1 MEENIKKDDLD
12 SKEEVEKEEV
22 EKEELEKE
30 KVDATDEPKEELSKK
45 EKKKENKDKKSKLE
59 KENEDLKAELANLKN
74 EYLKVFAEMEN
85 TKKRL
90 KEDAVKDRKYA
101 SQKVVGEL
109 LQPVDML
116 TQIVNMPAANDE
128 VRNYQIGFQMIAN
141 QLVDILKNEG
151 LAPIESL
158 GKEFDPKVMQAVSVE
173 WNPEKPENT
182 VLSVMQ
188 QGYMYK
194 DRVLRPAMVTVN
206 TKPKEENKANDDKK
220 EEND

>member
-1 MEENIKKDDLD
+1 MEENKEKDVNDV
-12 SKEEVEKEEV
+12 EEASN
-22 EKEELEKE
+22 ELENE
-30 KVDATDEPKEELSKK
+30 EVDATDEAKADSKK
-45 EKKKENKDKKSKLE
+45 EKKKDKKSKLE
-59 KENEDLKAELANLKN
+59 KENEELKEELAKLKN

-90 KEDAVKDRKYA
+90 NETAIKDRKYA

-109 LQPVDML
+109 VQPVDML
-116 TQIVNMPAANDE
+116 TQIVNMPALNDE

-151 LAPIESL
+151 LALIDSL
-158 GKEFDPKVMQAVSVE
+158 GKEFDPKVMQAVSVDYD
-173 WNPEKPENT
+173 PEKPLNI

-206 TKPKEENKANDDKK
+206 TKPKEETNDDKK

>member
-1 MEENIKKDDLD
+1 MKLEENEKKENLD
-12 SKEEVEKEEV
+12 EKLDEEIEAKEADSESKEES
-22 EKEELEKE
+22 
-30 KVDATDEPKEELSKK
+30 SKN

-90 KEDAVKDRKYA
+90 KEDAIKDRKYA

-109 LQPVDML
+109 VQPVDML
-116 TQIVNMPAANDE
+116 TQIVNMPATSDE

-151 LAPIESL
+151 LALIESL
-158 GKEFDPKVMQAVSVE
+158 GKEFDPKVMQAVNVDY
-173 WNPEKPENT
+173 NPDKPENT

-206 TKPKEENKANDDKK
+206 KKPQEEVKEENKK

>member
-1 MEENIKKDDLD
+1 MEENKEKDVNDV
-12 SKEEVEKEEV
+12 EEASN
-22 EKEELEKE
+22 ELENE
-30 KVDATDEPKEELSKK
+30 EVDATDEAKADSKK
-45 EKKKENKDKKSKLE
+45 EKKKDKKSKLE
-59 KENEDLKAELANLKN
+59 KENEELKEELAKLKN

-90 KEDAVKDRKYA
+90 NETAIKDRKYA
-101 SQKVVGEL
+101 SQKIVGEL
-109 LQPVDML
+109 VQPVDML
-116 TQIVNMPAANDE
+116 TQIVNMPALNDE

-151 LAPIESL
+151 LALIESL
-158 GKEFDPKVMQAVSVE
+158 GKEFDPKVMQAVSVDYD
-173 WNPEKPENT
+173 PEKPLNI

-206 TKPKEENKANDDKK
+206 TKPKEETNDDKK